1 MDLELHDWEV
11 LDDSNSNSDQ
21 NTSYL
26 EGIERDSEGIIRS
39 DYFSLD
45 SHTKYASIEDVTDQL
60 SVESDNPSWI
70 DPVSD
75 TRYLKSKPIGELW
88 STDGSD
94 DGRFIESESN
104 NNDNEVEIEAKESLS
119 DSGDVESKARED
131 EIGEG
136 LGEEK
141 IVEEIKSMKVDGEE
155 RNKVAVW
162 WKLPLDLLKYC
173 LFKAS
178 PVWSLSVA
186 AAMMGVV
193 ILGRRLYKMKQKT
206 RTLQLKVIVDDKK
219 VSQVMSRA
227 AKLNE
232 AFSVVKRA
240 PMIRPS
246 LPATGVAPW
255 PMMAIR

>member
-1 MDLELHDWEV
+1 MDVELHDWEV
-11 LDDSNSNSDQ
+11 LDDSTSVH

-26 EGIERDSEGIIRS
+26 EGIERDSEGTIRS
-39 DYFSLD
+39 DYFSLEFSATHVQD
-45 SHTKYASIEDVTDQL
+45 ATDQI

-70 DPVSD
+70 DPVCD
-75 TRYLKSKPIGELW
+75 TIYSKSKPIGEFW

-94 DGRFIESESN
+94 DVESESGI
-104 NNDNEVEIEAKESLS
+104 VESAARHDESLS
-119 DSGDVESKARED
+119 DSGEIESKHNISEKID
-131 EIGEG
+131 
-136 LGEEK
+136 GEEK
-141 IVEEIKSMKVDGEE
+141 TVEARDNQRVA
-155 RNKVAVW
+155 AVW

-186 AAMMGVV
+186 AAMVGVA

-206 RTLQLKVIVDDKK
+206 RILQLKLTIDDDKK

-227 AKLNE
+227 ARLNE

-240 PMIRPS
+240 PIIRPS
-246 LPATGVAPW
+246 LPATGIAPW
-255 PMMAIR
+255 PVMALR

>member
-1 MDLELHDWEV
+1 MDIELHDWEV
-11 LDDSNSNSDQ
+11 LDDSNSDQ

-26 EGIERDSEGIIRS
+26 QSIIHS
-39 DYFSLD
+39 DYFSID
-45 SHTKYASIEDVTDQL
+45 SHIKYAPLTEDVTDQI
-60 SVESDNPSWI
+60 SVDSDNPSWI

-75 TRYLKSKPIGELW
+75 TNYSKTKPIGELW
-88 STDGSD
+88 SSDGSSSSD
-94 DGRFIESESN
+94 DGKFIDSEASVNELDMVDVEARSDSGAIESEPRSCEIIDEQTERSVDAKT
-104 NNDNEVEIEAKESLS
+104 DNEVGVE
-119 DSGDVESKARED
+119 GD
-131 EIGEG
+131 
-136 LGEEK
+136 
-141 IVEEIKSMKVDGEE
+141 E
-155 RNKVAVW
+155 RNRVTVW
-162 WKLPLDLLKYC
+162 WKLPLDVLKYC

-206 RTLQLKVIVDDKK
+206 RTLQLKVTFDDKK

-240 PMIRPS
+240 PIIRPA
-246 LPATGVAPW
+246 LPGTGIAPW